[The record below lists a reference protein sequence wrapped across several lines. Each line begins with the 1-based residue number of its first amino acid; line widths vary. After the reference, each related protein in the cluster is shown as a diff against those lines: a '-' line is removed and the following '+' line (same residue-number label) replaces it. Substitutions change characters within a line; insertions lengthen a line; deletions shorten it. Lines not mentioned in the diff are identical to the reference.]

1 MTAEAADLHHAPV
14 DSIAE
19 APGFAAVLRERT
31 QAIHREAERSGY
43 IADLLRGR
51 AIRLGYAVYLAS
63 LVPAYEAM
71 ERHLRSDSAL
81 PALRAFA
88 APGLARSAALRRD
101 LLALQDAADGPLPLL
116 PEALAYASA
125 IAAQGDGIGLVA
137 HAYAR
142 YLGDLSGGQILKPLL
157 ARTLGLEPAQLTF
170 YDFPDIA
177 DIATCKAALR
187 DALDTIVP
195 GSADAERVI
204 DESLAA
210 FRHTIAV
217 STAVSTLMLGDDRTP
232 LA

>member
-1 MTAEAADLHHAPV
+1 MTAQAADLHHVESAPSV
-14 DSIAE
+14 E

-51 AIRLGYAVYLAS
+51 ATRFGYAVYLVS
-63 LVPAYEAM
+63 LLPAYDAM
-71 ERHLRSDSAL
+71 ERQLAAGSTL

-88 APGLARSAALRRD
+88 APGLARAAALRHD
-101 LLALQDAADGPLPLL
+101 LQALAADGDGPLPVL
-116 PEALAYASA
+116 PEAQAYAA
-125 IAAQGDGIGLVA
+125 AVAAQGASIGLVA

-170 YDFPDIA
+170 YDFPGIA
-177 DIATCKAALR
+177 DIAACKTALR

-195 GSADAERVI
+195 GSTDAEQVV

-217 STAVSTLMLGDDRTP
+217 STAVSSAMLG
-232 LA
+232 